1 MAASNGS
8 EFFGMEIGEPSE
20 MLRRPSNASSVAEDE
35 GELRWAAIERLPS
48 VKRMNMAFVKRSAS
62 SSSGNEPIDV
72 RNLDRFKR
80 ELVVKNAYA
89 TNEQDNYRL
98 LSAIK
103 ERLDKYERNHCAFSF
118 CFFVLKSSMWDLR
131 SWRVEILDRRKSYI
145 CFLFN
150 HYINSV
156 IFFHHIKR
164 VGLVMPKIEVRYENL
179 KIVANIHTGS
189 RALPTLLNSTRDV
202 IEVDYHS

>member
-48 VKRMNMAFVKRSAS
+48 VKQMNMAFVKRSAS

-72 RNLDRFKR
+72 RKLDRFKR

-103 ERLDKYERNHCAFSF
+103 ERLDKYERNHCAFS
-118 CFFVLKSSMWDLR
+118 
-131 SWRVEILDRRKSYI
+131 
-145 CFLFN
+145 
-150 HYINSV
+150 
-156 IFFHHIKR
+156 
-164 VGLVMPKIEVRYENL
+164 
-179 KIVANIHTGS
+179 
-189 RALPTLLNSTRDV
+189 
-202 IEVDYHS
+202 

>member
-1 MAASNGS
+1 MDKASGAISVLDSLQNSRDFKTNQTRIPFLIHTSNKVLSQERERGKLRCVEMAASNGS

-35 GELRWAAIERLPS
+35 EELRWAAIERLPS
-48 VKRMNMAFVKRSAS
+48 VKRVNMAFVKRSAS
-62 SSSGNEPIDV
+62 SSSGIEPIDV

-118 CFFVLKSSMWDLR
+118 FFFVLKSSM
-131 SWRVEILDRRKSYI
+131 
-145 CFLFN
+145 
-150 HYINSV
+150 
-156 IFFHHIKR
+156 
-164 VGLVMPKIEVRYENL
+164 
-179 KIVANIHTGS
+179 
-189 RALPTLLNSTRDV
+189 
-202 IEVDYHS
+202 